1 MSKRRQQKRLI
12 PEPAQGSEPAREPE
26 PAQEKIMELVEIVN
40 RAKEQLTALHP
51 LPVSGVIGAAK
62 KEDGLHITVELVER
76 KGIPD
81 TQDLLGVYEA
91 VLDDRGSMIS
101 YHRKKVRRR
110 MDMEEEAEG

>member
-1 MSKRRQQKRLI
+1 
-12 PEPAQGSEPAREPE
+12 
-26 PAQEKIMELVEIVN
+26 MELVEIVN

-62 KEDGLHITVELVER
+62 REDGWHVTVELIER

-81 TQDLLGVYEA
+81 AQDLLGMYEA
-91 VLDDRGSMIS
+91 VLDGRGDMLS

-110 MDMEEEAEG
+110 SDTMEEAES